1 MIKFLHA
8 ADLHLDSRLDG
19 LQRYEGAPVERIR
32 SACRRA
38 LENLVELAI
47 GEKVAFVLLA
57 GDIYDGDW
65 SDYNTGLYFIRQM
78 VRLNEAGIGIF
89 MISGNHDA
97 ANRMTRAL
105 RLPPNV
111 TMLSTEK
118 PESHRLEDLGVV
130 IHGQGFATG
139 AVTEDLSKN
148 YPPPQCGYFNIG
160 LLHTCIEGAEG
171 HDRYAPCTL
180 PGLKNKGYDYW
191 ALGHIHKGSVLCKDP
206 HVVYP
211 GNIQGRHIRET
222 GPKGCFLGT
231 LMDNRLNGLEFR
243 RLDVVR
249 WEVCEVLS
257 PETEREDELFD
268 AVADQLESLLNGE
281 DGGQLLAVRVVL
293 TGRCKLHEQLIA
305 DPGHC
310 AAQIQSRAL
319 DFGTDRVWVEKV
331 KVKTLPSSA
340 ETEQGPLAELLA
352 GVSDLRAD
360 EARLLQE
367 AAVFSELRDKL
378 PAEFFKQSDSPR
390 FDDNTWLLG
399 ILDEVEALL
408 RNRLSPSESG
418 R

>member
-1 MIKFLHA
+1 MVKFLHA

-47 GEKVAFVLLA
+47 SEGVAFVLLA

-78 VRLNEAGIGIF
+78 ARLNDAGIRIF

-105 RLPPNV
+105 RLPRNV
-111 TMLSTEK
+111 TMLSSEK
-118 PESHRLEDLGVV
+118 PESHRLEDFGVV

-139 AVTEDLSKN
+139 AVTEDLSRN
-148 YPPPQCGYFNIG
+148 YPPPLRGYFNIG

-180 PGLKNKGYDYW
+180 PGLKNKEYDYW
-191 ALGHIHKGSVLCKDP
+191 ALGHIHKRWEVSKDP
-206 HVVYP
+206 HVVYS

-222 GPKGCFLGT
+222 GPKGCYLGT
-231 LMDNRLNGLEFR
+231 LMDNRLAGLEFR

-249 WEVCEVLS
+249 WEVCEVIP
-257 PETEREDELFD
+257 PESDREDELFD
-268 AVADQLESLLNGE
+268 AAADQVESLLGSE
-281 DGGQLLAVRVVL
+281 DVDQLLAVRVVL
-293 TGRCKLHEQLIA
+293 TGRCKLHEQLTA

-310 AAQIQSRAL
+310 AAQVRSRAL
-319 DFGTDRVWVEKV
+319 DLGADRVWVEKV
-331 KVKTLPSSA
+331 RVKTLPWSA
-340 ETEQGPLAELLA
+340 EAEQGPLAELLA
-352 GVSDLRAD
+352 GLSELRAD
-360 EARLLQE
+360 ESRLIQE
-367 AAVFSELRDKL
+367 AEVFSELRDKL

-390 FDDNTWLLG
+390 FDDRAWLLG

-408 RNRLSPSESG
+408 KNRLSPSESG